1 MKGSISPAVINGL
14 RRISPITVETIKEF
28 SQVMKSQTFKEC
40 SQRSA
45 FNMSSQPCIAGSFL
59 RPDPVLKI
67 SYFITHF
74 LNGPSIWIGH
84 SRDSQTGV
92 SPIEKLRLWALNSPT
107 GSSDWPSRKR
117 DNYLPEQ

>member
-1 MKGSISPAVINGL
+1 MKGSTSPAVINGL

-45 FNMSSQPCIAGSFL
+45 FNMSSRLCIAGFIFETGSRPENFIFHHSFPQRSQHL
-59 RPDPVLKI
+59 DWAFTGQP
-67 SYFITHF
+67 
-74 LNGPSIWIGH
+74 NGCIAN
-84 SRDSQTGV
+84 
-92 SPIEKLRLWALNSPT
+92 EKLPLRALNSPT